1 MISDIIFES
10 SGKNIVSISND
21 DNKCHNLNLN
31 RLIRFDK
38 YSLGAMNIA
47 GNFNC

>member
-21 DNKCHNLNLN
+21 DNKCHNL
-31 RLIRFDK
+31 
-38 YSLGAMNIA
+38 LGK
-47 GNFNC
+47 FK